1 MLRLSDSEWAVLEAL
16 WHTGPVPLSTLVE
29 ELRRRGS
36 AWAPNTVHTLLTRL
50 SRKGAVAVHGGARP
64 FRYEAAVDRRSC
76 EGARSADLLSR
87 VFGGS
92 RPGLHADGQ
101 RAGLR

>member
-50 SRKGAVAVHGGARP
+50 SRMAAGTVLGGP
-64 FRYEAAVDRRSC
+64 RRV
-76 EGARSADLLSR
+76 R
-87 VFGGS
+87 
-92 RPGLHADGQ
+92 
-101 RAGLR
+101 